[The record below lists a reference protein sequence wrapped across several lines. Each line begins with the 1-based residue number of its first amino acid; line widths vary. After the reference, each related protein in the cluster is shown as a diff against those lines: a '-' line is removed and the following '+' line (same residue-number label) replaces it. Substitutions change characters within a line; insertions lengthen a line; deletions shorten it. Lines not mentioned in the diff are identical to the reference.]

1 MSGLTL
7 GLGDDLDDVR
17 AQVAAQQAEKAAEE
31 KARKEASRPQVT
43 QVTNETYHIRP
54 YQWVPRLTQRRS
66 LLTDPE
72 APAPLLLP
80 GIVRE
85 ETNWP
90 LVIFGSAAVIGII
103 AFALKR

>member
-1 MSGLTL
+1 VSGLTL

-31 KARKEASRPQVT
+31 KARQEASRPQVT

-66 LLTDPE
+66 LLNEPE
-72 APAPLLLP
+72 APAPLQLP

-85 ETNWP
+85 GTNWP
-90 LVIFGSAAVIGII
+90 LVIGGSLAAI
-103 AFALKR
+103 AFIALVLKR